1 MKLTK
6 REEEQTTGSNKSSS
20 NGMPNLLQQRGINAR
35 KQKGI
40 GRRFLPLCMSL
51 AYYIG
56 CKILGEQYTAIPN
69 FTAIPNIDKDLKE
82 ALTELQNDVAKVAL
96 NEYSINNGMQIK
108 ETKAGNEYPEM
119 TWELADRLFS
129 VLGQNYT
136 IGKTSVDLKPNGK
149 KLPKDLVELLVPK
162 IEALDYEIDGSKL

>member
-6 REEEQTTGSNKSSS
+6 RDNEQATGSKTGS

-35 KQKGI
+35 KEKGI

-56 CKILGEQYTAIPN
+56 CKILGEKYTAIPN

-119 TWELADRLFS
+119 TWKLADRLFS

-162 IEALDYEIDGSKL
+162 IEALDYEIDGSNL